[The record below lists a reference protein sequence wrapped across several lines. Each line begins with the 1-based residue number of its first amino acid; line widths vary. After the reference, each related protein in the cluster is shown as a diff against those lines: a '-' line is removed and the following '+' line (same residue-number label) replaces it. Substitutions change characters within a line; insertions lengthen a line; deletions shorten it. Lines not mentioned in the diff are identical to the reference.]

1 MRRLTRLRHS
11 VMVIAVAAIFAGTI
25 AHASMLREPLDKIW
39 EDYMLEGNSSSIHI
53 EIKKGT
59 ISKLERHPRE
69 RSTYTTVTATG
80 AEMLFLDP
88 YGIIVRE
95 LGEGFWGN
103 GGWVLQ
109 GGRLDQAGDGNSII
123 QLYVKAVDHRHS
135 FFQFPFERDAP
146 TDTGYEFFL
155 LHRKKDIPGATIVR
169 KWIFLPQ
176 GVVLRDSPHKPFV
189 NPDSNVQAF
198 LSYEPSIRT
207 ATIKITGLTRSIEE
221 RVDLSPYIQS
231 TSPPQVESDG
241 ATHKE

>member
-1 MRRLTRLRHS
+1 
-11 VMVIAVAAIFAGTI
+11 MVIAVAASFAGTI
-25 AHASMLREPLDKIW
+25 AHASMPREPLDKIW

-69 RSTYTTVTATG
+69 RRTFTTVTATT
-80 AEMLFLDP
+80 AAMLFLDP

-109 GGRLDQAGDGNSII
+109 GGRLDQAGDENSII
-123 QLYVKAVDHRHS
+123 QLYVKVVEYRHS
-135 FFQFPFERDAP
+135 YFPFPFERDAP

-169 KWIFLPQ
+169 KWTFLPQ
-176 GVVLRDSPHKPFV
+176 DVVLRENPHQPLT

-198 LSYEPSIRT
+198 LSYEPSSRI
-207 ATIKITGLTRSIEE
+207 AMVKITGLTRPIEE

-231 TSPPQVESDG
+231 TSPPQVESEG
-241 ATHKE
+241 ATRKE